1 MNERVMTNDRE
12 RFIRFMRAMNTIDGE
27 YAALMH
33 GLRVKESLFVLLY
46 ACLDEAPRSQK
57 EICDEWRMPRST
69 LNTAVLEEIKAGNV
83 TLVPCGH
90 KEKLVTLT
98 TKARAYAESL
108 LRPILD
114 AEARIARTALTDAFI
129 AELESVGGKRKPR
142 FQRLGRLRLRRRL
155 TSALLTWSPPDEAP
169 EHLI

>member
-1 MNERVMTNDRE
+1 MTNDRE
-12 RFIRFMRAMNTIDGE
+12 RFLRFMRAMNTIDGE

-83 TLVPCGH
+83 ALVPCGH

-98 TKARAYAESL
+98 RKGRAYAESL

-114 AEARIARTALTDAFI
+114 AEARIARAF
-129 AELESVGGKRKPR
+129 
-142 FQRLGRLRLRRRL
+142 RRL
-155 TSALLTWSPPDEAP
+155 YRGARNRGAGSENRVFVGRKDFSSGGV
-169 EHLI
+169 

>member
-1 MNERVMTNDRE
+1 MTNDRE
-12 RFIRFMRAMNTIDGE
+12 RFLRFMRAMNTIDGE

-46 ACLDEAPRSQK
+46 ACLDDAPRSQK

-98 TKARAYAESL
+98 RKGRAYAESL

-114 AEARIARTALTDAFI
+114 AEARIARTVLSDAFI
-129 AELESVGGKRKPR
+129 AEPWGGKRKPR
-142 FQRLGRLRLRRRL
+142 FRRSERQKL
-155 TSALLTWSPPDEAP
+155 TRARKPALLTWSPPDEAP
-169 EHLI
+169 KHAL

>member
-69 LNTAVLEEIKAGNV
+69 LNTAVLEEINAGNV

-98 TKARAYAESL
+98 TKARDSRRGSPDRADRANGCLHRGTGKRGGEAKTAFSAVGKA
-108 LRPILD
+108 PAP
-114 AEARIARTALTDAFI
+114 AEADVGSLN
-129 AELESVGGKRKPR
+129 LESAR
-142 FQRLGRLRLRRRL
+142 
-155 TSALLTWSPPDEAP
+155 
-169 EHLI
+169 

>member
-1 MNERVMTNDRE
+1 MTNDRE
-12 RFIRFMRAMNTIDGE
+12 RFLRFMRAMNTIDGE

-46 ACLDEAPRSQK
+46 ACLDDAPRSQK

-98 TKARAYAESL
+98 RKGRAYAESL

-114 AEARIARTALTDAFI
+114 AEARIARTVRGTRNRGAGSENRVL
-129 AELESVGGKRKPR
+129 VGRKDR
-142 FQRLGRLRLRRRL
+142 NSRGRGSQL
-155 TSALLTWSPPDEAP
+155 S
-169 EHLI
+169 

>member
-12 RFIRFMRAMNTIDGE
+12 RFIRFRRAMNTIDGE

-69 LNTAVLEEIKAGNV
+69 LNTAGLEEIKAGNV

-90 KEKLVTLT
+90 KE
-98 TKARAYAESL
+98 
-108 LRPILD
+108 
-114 AEARIARTALTDAFI
+114 
-129 AELESVGGKRKPR
+129 
-142 FQRLGRLRLRRRL
+142 
-155 TSALLTWSPPDEAP
+155 
-169 EHLI
+169 

>member
-1 MNERVMTNDRE
+1 MTNDRE
-12 RFIRFMRAMNTIDGE
+12 RFLRFMRAMNTIDGE

-46 ACLDEAPRSQK
+46 ACLDDAPRSQK

-98 TKARAYAESL
+98 RKGRAYAESL

-114 AEARIARTALTDAFI
+114 AEARIARTVLSDAI
-129 AELESVGGKRKPR
+129 AELETVGREAKTAFLSVGKTETHAGAEASS
-142 FQRLGRLRLRRRL
+142 LNLE
-155 TSALLTWSPPDEAP
+155 SAR
-169 EHLI
+169 

>member
-1 MNERVMTNDRE
+1 MTNDRE

-129 AELESVGGKRKPR
+129 AELESVGGEAKTA
-142 FQRLGRLRLRRRL
+142 F
-155 TSALLTWSPPDEAP
+155 SAVGKAPAPAEADVGSLNL
-169 EHLI
+169 ESAR

>member
-98 TKARAYAESL
+98 TKARAYAES
-108 LRPILD
+108 RC
-114 AEARIARTALTDAFI
+114 
-129 AELESVGGKRKPR
+129 
-142 FQRLGRLRLRRRL
+142 
-155 TSALLTWSPPDEAP
+155 
-169 EHLI
+169 

>member
-114 AEARIARTALTDAFI
+114 AEARTALTDAFI
-129 AELESVGGKRKPR
+129 AELESVGGEAKTA
-142 FQRLGRLRLRRRL
+142 F
-155 TSALLTWSPPDEAP
+155 SAVGKAPAPAEADVGSLNL
-169 EHLI
+169 ESAR

>member
-57 EICDEWRMPRST
+57 EICDEWRPRST

-129 AELESVGGKRKPR
+129 AELESVGGEAKTA
-142 FQRLGRLRLRRRL
+142 F
-155 TSALLTWSPPDEAP
+155 SAVGKAPAPAEADVGSLNL
-169 EHLI
+169 ESAR

>member
-1 MNERVMTNDRE
+1 MTNDRE
-12 RFIRFMRAMNTIDGE
+12 RFLRFMRAMNTIDGE

-83 TLVPCGH
+83 ALVPCGH

-98 TKARAYAESL
+98 RKGRAYAESL
-108 LRPILD
+108 LRSRRGSPN
-114 AEARIARTALTDAFI
+114 RTDRAF
-129 AELESVGGKRKPR
+129 
-142 FQRLGRLRLRRRL
+142 RRL
-155 TSALLTWSPPDEAP
+155 YRGARNRGAGSENRVFVGRKDFSSGGV
-169 EHLI
+169 

>member
-1 MNERVMTNDRE
+1 MTNDRE
-12 RFIRFMRAMNTIDGE
+12 RFLRFMRAMNTIDGE

-90 KEKLVTLT
+90 IDTQRPRVRGV
-98 TKARAYAESL
+98 AAPSDSRRGSPDRADRADGCL
-108 LRPILD
+108 HRG
-114 AEARIARTALTDAFI
+114 T
-129 AELESVGGKRKPR
+129 GKRGAGSENR
-142 FQRLGRLRLRRRL
+142 VFVGRKDRNSRGRGSQL
-155 TSALLTWSPPDEAP
+155 S
-169 EHLI
+169 

>member
-57 EICDEWRMPRST
+57 RSVTSGGCRGQHSTPR
-69 LNTAVLEEIKAGNV
+69 
-83 TLVPCGH
+83 C
-90 KEKLVTLT
+90 
-98 TKARAYAESL
+98 
-108 LRPILD
+108 LRK
-114 AEARIARTALTDAFI
+114 
-129 AELESVGGKRKPR
+129 SKR
-142 FQRLGRLRLRRRL
+142 GM
-155 TSALLTWSPPDEAP
+155 
-169 EHLI
+169 

>member
-1 MNERVMTNDRE
+1 MTNDRE
-12 RFIRFMRAMNTIDGE
+12 RFLRFMRAMNTIDGE

-83 TLVPCGH
+83 ALVPCGPLQEH
-90 KEKLVTLT
+90 TSWYREVTRCIYNT
-98 TKARAYAESL
+98 
-108 LRPILD
+108 PQ
-114 AEARIARTALTDAFI
+114 
-129 AELESVGGKRKPR
+129 V
-142 FQRLGRLRLRRRL
+142 
-155 TSALLTWSPPDEAP
+155 
-169 EHLI
+169 